1 MAILKSN
8 MLFGHKNSAETV
20 APDPSSAVDVEMTAD
35 GKTLNAEVVDA
46 SIDHLKSHV
55 PHDNVQTG
63 VQKIQ
68 AVTLTWSRTS
78 MFSSLCLLWLVTLA
92 NGFRTAIF
100 YSLTPYAT
108 SDFQNHSLLPTI
120 NIVSGAIT
128 SALYIPVAKLVDVWG
143 RAEGWI
149 FMVGLSTVG
158 LVMMAASRN
167 IETYCA
173 ADVFYSVGFAGMNYI
188 LCVLAADVTNLRNRG
203 IAFAFTS
210 SPYMITAFAGSK
222 AAEKFLR
229 NVHWRWGFG
238 AFAII
243 IPCIA
248 SPVYFVLKAG
258 LKKAEQ
264 QGIIQLSERS
274 GRTLMQNLKHHFFEF
289 DILGVI
295 LLAGGFT
302 VFLLPFTLASTAPN
316 GWKTDYIVGM
326 IVTGFV
332 LIVLFGLYQ
341 AYWAPQPFLKHEFLT
356 DRTVIGACLL
366 DATYQMSYYCW
377 NSYFNSF
384 LQVVSNLDVAEAGY
398 VGSTFQVVSGVL
410 LFLVGYIIR
419 RTGYF
424 RWLLFIG
431 VPLYIFAQ
439 GLMIHFRQP
448 NQYIGYIVMCE
459 IFISV
464 AGATFILIMQLS
476 VLAAVDHQHVAAAL
490 AVLFVSGGIGGSVG
504 NAISGAIWTNTFLP
518 ALQRNLPEAALPN
531 ITMIYSSL
539 QTQLSYP
546 VNSPERIAI
555 QESYGYAQTRMLAA
569 GTGLMALNFAWVA
582 MIRNYNVKKM
592 TQTSGVVF

>member
-8 MLFGHKNSAETV
+8 MLFDHKNSAEAV
-20 APDPSSAVDVEMTAD
+20 SPDPSSAVNVEMTAD
-35 GKTLNAEVVDA
+35 RKTPNAEVVDA
-46 SIDHLKSHV
+46 GIDHLKSHV
-55 PHDNVQTG
+55 ARDNVQTG

-78 MFSSLCLLWLVTLA
+78 MFSILCLLWLVTLA

-143 RAEGWI
+143 RAEGWM

-222 AAEKFLR
+222 AAEKFLQ

-274 GRTLMQNLKHHFFEF
+274 GRTLIQNIKHHFFEF

-302 VFLLPFTLASTAPN
+302 VFLLPFTLASTARN

-504 NAISGAIWTNTFLP
+504 NAISGAIWTNTFLL
-518 ALQRNLPEAALPN
+518 ALQRNLPEAELPN
-531 ITMIYSSL
+531 ITMIYSRL